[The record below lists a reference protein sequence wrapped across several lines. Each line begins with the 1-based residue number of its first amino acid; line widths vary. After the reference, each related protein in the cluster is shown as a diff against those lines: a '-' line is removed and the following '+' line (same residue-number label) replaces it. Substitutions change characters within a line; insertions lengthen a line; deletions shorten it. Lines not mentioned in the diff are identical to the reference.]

1 MIFRKGTITLKDK
14 NKYKQTEYRM
24 LIVGLLALLMIVCI
38 IALCAGQYSVSVF
51 EVIKI
56 LVSRFVNVTKTW
68 NDTAEGVVFTLRLPR
83 VFGAALVGCALSL
96 SGATYQGV
104 FKNPLVAPDLLGVSS
119 GACVGASVAILLH
132 LGSFGVQALAFVA
145 GIFAVGLTLFIPRLL
160 RNSNMTML
168 VLSGIIVKGIMDS
181 VMGIIKYIAD
191 PETELQSIT
200 YWQLGSLTKVLPK
213 DLLAVGPVIIVGAVV
228 IFLLRWRINVLSL
241 GDREAKTL
249 GVSVAAV
256 RNILIVCATLLTAS
270 AVCISGTI
278 GWVGL
283 VIPHFARMITGPDNT
298 KAIPV
303 SILLGAVFMVVIDTM
318 ARALTSVELPLSIL
332 TGIIGAPFYII
343 ILARQRMKLS

>member
-1 MIFRKGTITLKDK
+1 MKEK
-14 NKYKQTEYRM
+14 NKKEKTEYGV
-24 LIVGLLALLMIVCI
+24 LISVLVALLLVICVA
-38 IALCAGQYSVSVF
+38 ALCSGQYRVSVP
-51 EVIKI
+51 EVFQIFA
-56 LVSRFVNVTKTW
+56 SRFLNITKTW

-83 VFGAALVGCALSL
+83 IVGAILVGSALSL
-96 SGATYQGV
+96 SGAAYQGV

-119 GACVGASVAILLH
+119 GACVGASIAILLH
-132 LGSFGVQALAFVA
+132 LNSFGVQSMAFISGIIAVALT
-145 GIFAVGLTLFIPRLL
+145 IFIPKLIK
-160 RNSNMTML
+160 NNNMTML

-181 VMGIIKYIAD
+181 VMGIIKYVAD

-213 DLLAVGPVIIVGAVV
+213 DIYTVGPVIVIGTIL
-228 IFLLRWRINVLSL
+228 IFLLRWQINILSL

-249 GVSVAAV
+249 GISVSLV
-256 RNILIVCATLLTAS
+256 RNLVIVCATLLTAS

-283 VIPHFARMITGPDNT
+283 VIPHFSRMIVGPDNT
-298 KAIPV
+298 KSIPV
-303 SILLGAVFMVVIDTM
+303 SILLGAIFMVIIDTM

-343 ILARQRMKLS
+343 ILARQRMRLS

>member
-1 MIFRKGTITLKDK
+1 M
-14 NKYKQTEYRM
+14 
-24 LIVGLLALLMIVCI
+24 
-38 IALCAGQYSVSVF
+38 
-51 EVIKI
+51 
-56 LVSRFVNVTKTW
+56 
-68 NDTAEGVVFTLRLPR
+68 
-83 VFGAALVGCALSL
+83 
-96 SGATYQGV
+96 
-104 FKNPLVAPDLLGVSS
+104 
-119 GACVGASVAILLH
+119 AILLH
-132 LGSFGVQALAFVA
+132 LNSFGVQTMAFIA
-145 GIFAVGLTLFIPRLL
+145 GILAVGLTLFIPRLIK
-160 RNSNMTML
+160 NTNMTML

-181 VMGIIKYIAD
+181 VMGIIKYVAD

-213 DLLAVGPVIIVGAVV
+213 DLVTVGPVIIVASVI
-228 IFLLRWRINVLSL
+228 IFLLRWRINILSL

-249 GVSVAAV
+249 GV
-256 RNILIVCATLLTAS
+256 IIICATLLTAS

-283 VIPHFARMITGPDNT
+283 VIPHFARMLTGPDNT

-303 SILLGAVFMVVIDTM
+303 SILLGAIFMVVIDTL